1 MFDPIPPANRTM
13 TTIDQASAPAQTTA
27 AERQAARRRISAWL
41 FVAAGMVFAMAVI
54 GAITRLT
61 ESGLSM
67 AEWRPL
73 IGALPPLSQAEWDR
87 VFDLYR
93 QTPEYRLINTGMSLD
108 DFKTIFFWE
117 WLHRLWGRLIGVVFA
132 LPLLWFWLAGTIR
145 RTGLGAR
152 LGWTLIGLLVLGGL
166 QGVLGW
172 VMVQSGLVDRP
183 SVSHYRLAAHL
194 GLAFLIFGL
203 LIWVGLS
210 VRGATEAAGAAPGP
224 RRHGW
229 VALVLISVTVLWGAM
244 VAGLDAGLA
253 YNTFPLMNGAL
264 LPPEALSIV
273 PAWLNLFDNTAL
285 VQFIHRWL
293 AIISAIVVLALA
305 VRAWRVAAWRGLATW
320 LGVTVLFQVGLGIAT
335 LLLGVPIVI
344 ATLHQ
349 AGALTLVA
357 LLVGL
362 QWRMTRHHAA

>member
-1 MFDPIPPANRTM
+1 M
-13 TTIDQASAPAQTTA
+13 TTIDQASTPAHTA
-27 AERQAARRRISAWL
+27 TAERQAARRRISAWL

-145 RTGLGAR
+145 RTGLGPR
-152 LGWTLIGLLVLGGL
+152 LSWTLVGLLILGGL

-210 VRGATEAAGAAPGP
+210 VRGSTEASGAAPGL

-229 VALVLISVTVLWGAM
+229 GALVLISVTVLWGAM

-264 LPPEALSIV
+264 LPAEALSIV

-293 AIISAIVVLALA
+293 AIVSAVVVLALA
-305 VRAWRVAAWRGLATW
+305 VRARRVDAGRGLAPW
-320 LGVTVLFQVGLGIAT
+320 LALVVLIQVGLGIAT

-349 AGALTLVA
+349 AGALTLVG

>member
-1 MFDPIPPANRTM
+1 
-13 TTIDQASAPAQTTA
+13 
-27 AERQAARRRISAWL
+27 
-41 FVAAGMVFAMAVI
+41 MVFAMAVI

-117 WLHRLWGRLIGVVFA
+117 WLHRFWGRLIGLVFA

-145 RTGLGAR
+145 RTGLGPR
-152 LGWTLIGLLVLGGL
+152 LSWTLVGLLILGGL

-183 SVSHYRLAAHL
+183 SVSHYRLAGHL

-210 VRGATEAAGAAPGP
+210 VRGSTQASAAASGL

-229 VALVLISVTVLWGAM
+229 IALALISVTVLWGAM

-264 LPPEALSIV
+264 LPAEALSIV

-285 VQFIHRWL
+285 VQFVHRWL
-293 AIISAIVVLALA
+293 AIVSAVVVLALT
-305 VRAWRVAAWRGLATW
+305 VRARRVEGCGALAPWLGLA
-320 LGVTVLFQVGLGIAT
+320 VLVQVGLGIAT
-335 LLLGVPIVI
+335 LLLAVPIAI

-349 AGALTLVA
+349 AGALVLVA

-362 QWRMTRHHAA
+362 QWRMTRHRTG